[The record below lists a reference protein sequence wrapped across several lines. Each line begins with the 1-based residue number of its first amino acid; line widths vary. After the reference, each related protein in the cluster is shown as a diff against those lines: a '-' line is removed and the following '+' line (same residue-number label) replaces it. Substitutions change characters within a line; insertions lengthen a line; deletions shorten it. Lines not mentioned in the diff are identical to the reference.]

1 MPIAPAGT
9 KFSPTFHA
17 ATGLFD
23 STGGDTQT
31 DHQTGWSCFEGFGVT
46 EQTRGG
52 HARPQLARRLTL
64 PLLVLYGL
72 GVTVGAGI
80 YVLIGEIGYKAGVFS
95 PYAFLLAAL
104 LIAPTTYSFAKLVTR
119 FPVSAGEARYVEE
132 GYRQKWLAI
141 VIGLLVASAGIVS
154 SATIS
159 VGSIGYVQEFVS
171 ISGPVLVTLII
182 LIFTGLAILG
192 IHASA
197 MTAAV
202 LTLIEVGGLVL
213 IIGGGFL
220 SDAPAIWEGLRA
232 PFETFEL
239 QAIGLISAS
248 AVLAFYAF
256 IGFEDMVNVAEEV
269 IEPEKIFPPAIAI
282 TLLVTMVLYF
292 LVSTI
297 SISLVSQQ
305 ELGTAGA
312 PISLIAERTGLISP
326 DLLSGIGVLAALNG
340 ILIQIIM
347 ASRVLYG
354 LSRQAEM
361 PQFLS
366 YVNPKTHTPVTATV
380 IVAAITLV
388 LALLF
393 PLARLAETTSQITFV
408 VFTLVNGALI
418 AITLR
423 EAGVAASQCPLLP
436 DHRHPGAW
444 RAWVHRVDAGEFG
457 VT

>member
-1 MPIAPAGT
+1 MIPHWVG
-9 KFSPTFHA
+9 KWVV
-17 ATGLFD
+17 LFQGVWGSGVAEQS
-23 STGGDTQT
+23 STG
-31 DHQTGWSCFEGFGVT
+31 HE
-46 EQTRGG
+46 
-52 HARPQLARRLTL
+52 RPQLARRLTL

-80 YVLIGEIGYKAGVFS
+80 YVLIGEIGHTAGVFS

-104 LIAPTTYSFAKLVTR
+104 LIAPTTYSFAKLVVR

-159 VGSIGYVQEFVS
+159 VGSIGYVQEFIDIPS
-171 ISGPVLVTLII
+171 QILVILTI

-192 IHASA
+192 IRASA
-197 MTAAV
+197 VTAGI
-202 LTLIEVGGLVL
+202 LTLIEVGGLLL
-213 IIGGGFL
+213 IIGGGFI
-220 SDAPAIWEGLRA
+220 SDAPAIWA
-232 PFETFEL
+232 TMKIPFATFDVHAL
-239 QAIGLISAS
+239 GLIGAA

-297 SISLVSQQ
+297 SIALVGQ
-305 ELGTAGA
+305 EDLGTAGA

-326 DLLSGIGVLAALNG
+326 ALLSGIGVLAALNG

-361 PQFLS
+361 PQLLS
-366 YVNPKTHTPVTATV
+366 YVHPRTHTPVTATV
-380 IVAAITLV
+380 IVAGITLA
-388 LALLF
+388 LALAF
-393 PLARLAETTSQITFV
+393 PLARLAETTSQITLV
-408 VFTLVNGALI
+408 VFALVNGALI

-423 EAGVAASQCPLLP
+423 EAGWRLTQVPSVQIIAIPALGALGSVALMLVSL
-436 DHRHPGAW
+436 
-444 RAWVHRVDAGEFG
+444 V
-457 VT
+457 

>member
-1 MPIAPAGT
+1 MGEQSSAGH
-9 KFSPTFHA
+9 S
-17 ATGLFD
+17 
-23 STGGDTQT
+23 
-31 DHQTGWSCFEGFGVT
+31 
-46 EQTRGG
+46 
-52 HARPQLARRLTL
+52 RPQLARRLNL

-80 YVLIGEIGYKAGVFS
+80 YVLIGEIGHAAGVFS

-104 LIAPTTYSFAKLVTR
+104 LIAPTTYSFAKLVVW

-159 VGSIGYVQEFVS
+159 VGSIGYVQEFIAIPS
-171 ISGPVLVTLII
+171 PLLVTLII
-182 LIFTGLAILG
+182 VVFTGLAILG
-192 IHASA
+192 IQASA
-197 MTAAV
+197 IAAAV
-202 LTLIEVGGLVL
+202 LTLIEVGGLLL
-213 IIGGGFL
+213 IIGGGFV
-220 SDAPAIWEGLRA
+220 SDTPAIWAGMKA
-232 PFETFEL
+232 PFAMFEFH
-239 QAIGLISAS
+239 AIGLISAS

-269 IEPEKIFPPAIAI
+269 KEPEKIFPPAIAV
-282 TLLVTMVLYF
+282 TLLVTVVLYF

-297 SISLVSQQ
+297 SISLVGQE
-305 ELGTAGA
+305 ELGRAGA

-326 DLLSGIGVLAALNG
+326 ALLSGIGVLAALNG

-361 PQFLS
+361 PQFLA
-366 YVNPKTHTPVTATV
+366 YVHPRTHTPVTATV
-380 IVAAITLV
+380 IVAAVTLV
-388 LALLF
+388 LALAF

-423 EAGVAASQCPLLP
+423 EAGWKPAQVPSFQIIAIPAF
-436 DHRHPGAW
+436 GALGS
-444 RAWVHRVDAGEFG
+444 VGLMLVSL
-457 VT
+457 V

>member
-1 MPIAPAGT
+1 MIPNWVGN
-9 KFSPTFHA
+9 
-17 ATGLFD
+17 
-23 STGGDTQT
+23 
-31 DHQTGWSCFEGFGVT
+31 GWSCFKGFGVT
-46 EQTRGG
+46 ERSSPG
-52 HARPQLARRLTL
+52 HERPQLARRLTL

-80 YVLIGEIGYKAGVFS
+80 YVLIGEIGHKAGVFS

-104 LIAPTTYSFAKLVTR
+104 LIAPTTYAFAKLVVR

-141 VIGLLVASAGIVS
+141 IIGLLVASAGIVS

-159 VGSIGYVQEFVS
+159 VGSIGYVQEFIS
-171 ISGPVLVTLII
+171 IPSPLLVTLII
-182 LIFTGLAILG
+182 VIFTGLAILG
-192 IHASA
+192 IQASA
-197 MTAAV
+197 VTAAI
-202 LTLIEVGGLVL
+202 LTLIEVGGLLL
-213 IIGGGFL
+213 IIGGGFI
-220 SDAPAIWEGLRA
+220 SDAPAIWAGMAA
-232 PFETFEL
+232 PFAMFDFH
-239 QAIGLISAS
+239 AIGLISAS

-269 IEPEKIFPPAIAI
+269 KEPERIFPPAIAI

-297 SISLVSQQ
+297 SISLVEQQ
-305 ELGTAGA
+305 ELGDAGA

-361 PQFLS
+361 PQFLA
-366 YVNPKTHTPVTATV
+366 YVHPRTHTPVTATV
-380 IVAAITLV
+380 IVAAITLA
-388 LALLF
+388 LALAF

-408 VFTLVNGALI
+408 VFALVNGALI

-423 EAGVAASQCPLLP
+423 EAGWRLTQVPSVQILAIPALGALGSVALMLVSLL
-436 DHRHPGAW
+436 
-444 RAWVHRVDAGEFG
+444 
-457 VT
+457 

>member
-1 MPIAPAGT
+1 VT
-9 KFSPTFHA
+9 QQSSDTHA
-17 ATGLFD
+17 
-23 STGGDTQT
+23 Q
-31 DHQTGWSCFEGFGVT
+31 
-46 EQTRGG
+46 
-52 HARPQLARRLTL
+52 PQLARRLTL
-64 PLLVLYGL
+64 PLLILYGL

-80 YVLIGEIGYKAGVFS
+80 YVLIGEIGHDAGLFA

-104 LIAPTTYSFAKLVTR
+104 LIAPTTYSFSKLVTR

-132 GYRQKWLAI
+132 GFRIKWLAI
-141 VIGLLVASAGIVS
+141 VVGLLVVSAGIVS

-159 VGSIGYVQEFVS
+159 VGSIGYVQEFVT
-171 ISGPVLVTLII
+171 IPAAVLVTGII
-182 LIFTGLAILG
+182 VTFTVLAIIG
-192 IHASA
+192 IRASVGV
-197 MTAAV
+197 AA
-202 LTLIEVGGLVL
+202 LFTLIEVGGL
-213 IIGGGFL
+213 IIIIVGGFIA
-220 SDAPAIWEGLRA
+220 DTPAIWHGVTA
-232 PFETFEL
+232 PFATFDL
-239 QAIGLISAS
+239 SAIGLVSAS

-269 IEPEKIFPPAIAI
+269 KEPEKIFPAAIAV

-297 SISLVSQQ
+297 AVSLVDP
-305 ELGTAGA
+305 ETLGTSGA

-326 DLLSGIGVLAALNG
+326 DLLSGIGVMAALNG

-361 PQFLS
+361 PRFLS
-366 YVNPKTHTPVTATV
+366 YVHPRTHTPVTATL
-380 IVAAITLV
+380 IVAGVTLV
-388 LALLF
+388 LALAF

-423 EAGVAASQCPLLP
+423 EAGWRLSAVPSFISIAIPAVGALGSVALMLVSL
-436 DHRHPGAW
+436 
-444 RAWVHRVDAGEFG
+444 V
-457 VT
+457 